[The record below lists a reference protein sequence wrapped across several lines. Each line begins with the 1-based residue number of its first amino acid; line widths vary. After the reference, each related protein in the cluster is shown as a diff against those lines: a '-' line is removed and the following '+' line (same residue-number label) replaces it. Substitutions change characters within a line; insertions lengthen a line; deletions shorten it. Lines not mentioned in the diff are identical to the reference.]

1 MVPQNNHSSNT
12 DHRSPEQNVNNAK
25 FEILWEFS
33 KCDTET
39 QSEQT
44 LMEKWL

>member
-25 FEILWEFS
+25 FEILWEFP